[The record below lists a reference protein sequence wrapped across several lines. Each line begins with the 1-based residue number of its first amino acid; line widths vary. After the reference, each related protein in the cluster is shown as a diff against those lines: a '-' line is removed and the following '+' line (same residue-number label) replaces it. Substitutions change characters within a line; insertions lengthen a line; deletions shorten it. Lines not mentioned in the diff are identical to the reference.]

1 MCSSSTLALCPQ
13 KHDAVHV
20 YLPDAAAEQTLKANL
35 KDIQEYVQYVVC
47 QGRDRLELKLTDG
60 FYRAGA
66 AEQMAG
72 NDRWTEEAEEAKDSD
87 SEPEEGEEI
96 DPCASDW

>member
-1 MCSSSTLALCPQ
+1 MARRKRRKKSRRPRSSSKRGWAQ
-13 KHDAVHV
+13 K
-20 YLPDAAAEQTLKANL
+20 
-35 KDIQEYVQYVVC
+35 YVVC